1 MLDVLW
7 TRYWL
12 DAQVYYDFENIF
24 NQDNK
29 SAILLENIG
38 KSSSRKRTKHIHMIY
53 YYVAYLI
60 DKDESSLEL
69 CPTAYMIGDL
79 MTKPTQSAAIQR
91 FRDQL
96 RESTEVQDPNP
107 RKPKIS
113 LRLYQYVWSEGS

>member
-38 KSSSRKRTKHIHMIY
+38 KSSSSKRTKHIHMIY

-60 DKDESSLEL
+60 D
-69 CPTAYMIGDL
+69 
-79 MTKPTQSAAIQR
+79 
-91 FRDQL
+91 
-96 RESTEVQDPNP
+96 
-107 RKPKIS
+107 
-113 LRLYQYVWSEGS
+113 